1 MRSTPAGT
9 WDEDEPEFP
18 EEDGPVF
25 AVGGCALADAA
36 WAAVGEDSL
45 RDVLGVLVPVLDDV
59 VPGLDGQV
67 TADALIAAFA
77 TEYRCEL
84 PGDAE
89 VLERIGH
96 RDGDALRNLVAAGAI
111 PPADVLPVGLAVLS
125 ALAQLC
131 RSDSASV
138 LQRVA

>member
-1 MRSTPAGT
+1 ML
-9 WDEDEPEFP
+9 ED
-18 EEDGPVF
+18 
-25 AVGGCALADAA
+25 A
-36 WAAVGEDSL
+36 
-45 RDVLGVLVPVLDDV
+45 
-59 VPGLDGQV
+59 VPGLDARV
-67 TADALIAAFA
+67 AADALIAAFA

-89 VLERIGH
+89 VLERIEH
-96 RDGDALRNLVAAGAI
+96 RDGDALRNLVAARAV

-138 LQRVA
+138 LQRVT